1 MNGVARSH
9 RDALPTPGS
18 LLPRPRFIVV
28 LLLLLL
34 IIVVAPFVQS
44 VSRPSVARAL
54 AICGLLVPLVAIAAS
69 GTAGRQRRI
78 ALVLATLCVLT
89 SADGLAGL
97 TGLPPQLGIVM
108 SLVFL
113 AYATARM
120 IAGVARSTRGTGDV
134 LAGAL
139 ASYIMVGLTWAFA
152 YGLLETVRPGSIR
165 GLEGA
170 GIGQDFPTLLYFSY
184 ITQLTIGY
192 GDITPLTPVA
202 RTMAVLEGLVGMAFT
217 TVILATLVAAYLT
230 QRPDDGT
237 R

>member
-1 MNGVARSH
+1 MPLV
-9 RDALPTPGS
+9 
-18 LLPRPRFIVV
+18 PRPRFIVV

-34 IIVVAPFVQS
+34 IIILAPLVQQ

-54 AICGLLVPLVAIAAS
+54 ELCGLLVPLLAMAAAGDTGRHRHIAIALA
-69 GTAGRQRRI
+69 
-78 ALVLATLCVLT
+78 VLCILT

-97 TGLPPQLGIVM
+97 TGLPPQLAIVM
-108 SLVFL
+108 SLLFL
-113 AYATARM
+113 AYTTVRM
-120 IAGVARSTRGTGDV
+120 MAGVARSTRVTGDV

-139 ASYIMVGLTWAFA
+139 ASYLMVGLTWAFA

-165 GLEGA
+165 GVEGA

-202 RTMAVLEGLVGMAFT
+202 RTMAVLEGLMGMAFT

-230 QRPDDGT
+230 QRPGDGT